1 MTNSRRKNM
10 SENTEIMG
18 LGYDQALLVP
28 GASNVLP
35 HTVSLATQLADNF
48 TLNIPLIAEANGTA
62 TDNRV
67 AATALN
73 GGLGVIAEQEDIA
86 AQAAA
91 VAAAKAT
98 VVDSNKYPN
107 AFLDGQGRVRVAAEV
122 WLTTGAQ
129 ARVAELVAAGADAIF
144 FYLQAGL
151 DKETNEI
158 VKAVR
163 KAFPTTFIAVGVVE
177 DQGIAGALYQ
187 DGVDAVIAGRSVDS
201 QLPNNALY
209 PFLTTTM
216 AIAEVAADFDKA
228 VITTGGVHYSGDV
241 VKAISAGADAIM
253 VSDLLKGEVLEADGT
268 FAGGDMSIDDAI
280 FQADGGLRAGM
291 GYTGSS
297 TIVDLKLTAQF
308 VQITDNGLRESH
320 PHDVEITK
328 IAPNYAK

>member
-1 MTNSRRKNM
+1 MP
-10 SENTEIMG
+10 ENNENYG
-18 LGYDQALLVP
+18 LGYDQVLLVP

-35 HTVSLATQLADNF
+35 HTVSLATTLAQNF
-48 TLNIPLIAEANGTA
+48 VLNIPVIAEAQGVA
-62 TDNRV
+62 TDQRV

-86 AQAAA
+86 AQVLA
-91 VAAAKAT
+91 VKTAKA
-98 VVDSNKYPN
+98 VPVDLEKYPN
-107 AFLDGQGRVRVAAEV
+107 AFLDALGKVRVAAEV
-122 WLTTGAQ
+122 WLITDAQ
-129 ARVAELVAAGADAIF
+129 ARVEKLVSAGADAIF
-144 FYLQAGL
+144 FYLQDDL
-151 DKETNEI
+151 DAETNAI
-158 VKAVR
+158 VKDVR
-163 KAFPTTFIAVGVVE
+163 KAYPTVFIAVGTVE

-187 DGVDAVIAGRSVDS
+187 DGVDAVIAGRAVNSD
-201 QLPNNALY
+201 LPNNTFY

-228 VITTGGVHYSGDV
+228 VISSGGVHYSGDV
-241 VKAISAGADAIM
+241 VKAISAGADA
-253 VSDLLKGEVLEADGT
+253 VLVTDLLKGEVLEADGT

-297 TIVDLKLTAQF
+297 TVLDLKLTAQF

>member
-1 MTNSRRKNM
+1 M

-18 LGYDQALLVP
+18 LGYDQVLLVP

-62 TDNRV
+62 TDSRV

-86 AQAAA
+86 SQAAA

-98 VVDSNKYPN
+98 VVDLDKYPK
-107 AFLDGQGRVRVAAEV
+107 AFLDAQGRVRVAAEV

-129 ARVAELVAAGADAIF
+129 ERVAELVAAGADAIF

-151 DKETNEI
+151 NKETNDI

-216 AIAEVAADFDKA
+216 AIAEVAADYDKA
-228 VITTGGVHYSGDV
+228 VIATGGVHYSGDV
-241 VKAISAGADAIM
+241 VKAISAGADAIL
-253 VSDLLKGEVLEADGT
+253 VADLLKGEVLEADGT

-328 IAPNYAK
+328 IAPNYAQ